1 MLFCDARDGGE
12 RMAPQFLFGRI
23 DIFLR
28 EAKVS
33 FAENTTFK

>member
-1 MLFCDARDGGE
+1 MHAMEVKG
-12 RMAPQFLFGRI
+12 MAPQFLFGRI